1 MPQYNKAEVGRI
13 AQQFGFVR
21 DTFEKVLR
29 LKEILKY
36 FNEQEYLKDHL
47 LLKGT
52 IYPQL
57 PGSAIV
63 WMRFVISIR
72 ILAVTGI

>member
-29 LKEILKY
+29 LKEIL
-36 FNEQEYLKDHL
+36 ND
-47 LLKGT
+47 
-52 IYPQL
+52 
-57 PGSAIV
+57 
-63 WMRFVISIR
+63 
-72 ILAVTGI
+72 TGIQERINAVNRQEW

>member
-13 AQQFGFVR
+13 AQQFGFVC

-47 LLKGT
+47 LLTDIPIIIFIPEARKE
-52 IYPQL
+52 L
-57 PGSAIV
+57 
-63 WMRFVISIR
+63 
-72 ILAVTGI
+72 TGLRTAAELL